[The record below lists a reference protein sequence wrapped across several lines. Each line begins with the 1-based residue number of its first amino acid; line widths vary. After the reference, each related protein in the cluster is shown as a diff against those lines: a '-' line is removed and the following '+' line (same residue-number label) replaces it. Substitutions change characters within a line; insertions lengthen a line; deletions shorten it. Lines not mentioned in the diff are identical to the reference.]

1 MDGPDVRR
9 RRTGSDGWQGGHKEA
24 YDDWWRVGPVE
35 GQPSGPEGQTSG
47 ASGFLKKRA
56 GQSSESL
63 SVVQSSES
71 LSVVQSSESLSVVQ
85 SSESLSV
92 VQSSESLSVVQSSES
107 LSVVQS
113 SESLSVVQILTQW
126 FRATSPQTTVKKR
139 QETRS
144 WWGDG

>member
-1 MDGPDVRR
+1 M
-9 RRTGSDGWQGGHKEA
+9 
-24 YDDWWRVGPVE
+24 
-35 GQPSGPEGQTSG
+35 
-47 ASGFLKKRA
+47 
-56 GQSSESL
+56 
-63 SVVQSSES
+63 
-71 LSVVQSSESLSVVQ
+71 VQSSESLSVVQ